1 MSWLTD
7 YLAYTQKQESPE
19 QFHMWAGITAIAAA
33 LGRNVWMDRRSGGVT
48 RYKVYP
54 GQLMTVL
61 VAGSGRARK
70 SVGLD
75 QVKPFLRRVGK
86 PFIAGKSSPEAFL
99 RQMDPSN
106 IANPGYPQAMLFEG
120 ELTVLL
126 TKGNYSEPLIEILTK
141 LADAPDDFPYDTI
154 SHGRI
159 VIPKPC
165 LTMLGATTVESLGEG
180 LPSRAHGSGFM
191 SRVIF
196 VYAKTTDRVEDLS
209 DIEDDDVTPAEV
221 AQMRMLRNSLDNGM
235 DRFKLMHGPFTFTK
249 KGREWFRA
257 FYRRWVESPMG
268 QGEGWPTRRPD
279 HMLRV
284 AMVIAA
290 AKGNVLELD
299 EYTLQASDRLIYLI
313 EQDFDKAMAFVGT
326 NYARDRQRIVDFI
339 ATKGGKATTIDI
351 VSALYPYF
359 TDPDILKRTIR
370 LLGEVGVLK
379 RTLSP
384 THPQIES
391 WELAGFTIIP

>member
-1 MSWLTD
+1 MSWLND

-48 RYKVYP
+48 RYRVYP
-54 GQLMTVL
+54 GQIMTVL

-70 SVGLD
+70 SIGLE
-75 QVKPFLRRVGK
+75 QVKPFLRKIGK
-86 PFIAGKSSPEAFL
+86 PFIGGKSSPEAFL
-99 RQMDPSN
+99 RQMDPN
-106 IANPGYPQAMLFEG
+106 NAANPGHPQAILFEG

-141 LADAPDDFPYDTI
+141 LADAPDDFAYDTI

-159 VIPKPC
+159 IIPKPC
-165 LTMLGATTVESLGEG
+165 LTMLGATTVESFGEG
-180 LPSRAHGSGFM
+180 MPTRAQGSGFLA
-191 SRVIF
+191 RLIL
-196 VYAKTTDRVEDLS
+196 VYAKGTDRIEDLS
-209 DIEDDDVTPAEV
+209 DIDDEDISPSELAH
-221 AQMRMLRNSLDNGM
+221 MRLLKNSLDVGM
-235 DRFKLMHGPFTFTK
+235 ARFQMLGGPFTFTK

-257 FYRRWVESPMG
+257 FYRRWVDSPMG
-268 QGEGWPTRRPD
+268 QGEGWPAKRVD

-284 AMVIAA
+284 GMVIAA
-290 AKGNVLELD
+290 AKGTVLELD
-299 EYTLQASDRLIYLI
+299 EYTLQAADRLLFLV

-339 ATKGGKATTIDI
+339 ATKGGKATTLDI

-359 TDPDILKRTIR
+359 MDPEILKRTIR

-379 RTLSP
+379 RTISP
-384 THPQIES
+384 TPPQIES
-391 WELAGFTIIP
+391 WELAGFTILP